1 MLYFLSE
8 LLQRL
13 RKNVEE
19 LSFKFDEKSNSYV
32 KNFDLQQVSLVVW
45 VYETDMQGVELQSS
59 ELEEV
64 CIFVCYTANCHFAR
78 RPNHNC

>member
-1 MLYFLSE
+1 MLHFLSE

-64 CIFVCYTANCHFAR
+64 CIFVCYPANCHFAR